1 MYKVAVMAP
10 RAAEIA
16 PACEDER
23 GKMFRIVEQSE
34 LLKAI
39 YFHLEFLVVG
49 RSDIGLLTRQLWQP
63 AAAVSIQPTAYGWQ
77 SANESI
83 QSVLY

>member
-10 RAAEIA
+10 RTAEIA

-23 GKMFRIVEQSE
+23 SKMFRIVEQSE
-34 LLKAI
+34 LLKTI

-49 RSDIGLLTRQLWQP
+49 RADIGSFTRPL
-63 AAAVSIQPTAYGWQ
+63 
-77 SANESI
+77 
-83 QSVLY
+83 

>member
-49 RSDIGLLTRQLWQP
+49 RSDIGSFTRQLWP
-63 AAAVSIQPTAYGWQ
+63 HAAGSIQPTAYGWQ